1 MSAQHIESSHNQVST
16 KMASVSMQ
24 KRSIGS
30 NIGTHSGLFVGVGS
44 LEFEI
49 GRHEEVDELGVCC
62 GSCSTGI
69 DVGSNIVYF
78 FAIFLYD
85 DGSSSGSGIGCE
97 YDSSVE
103 FASYDG
109 GSCFFMCDAFD
120 DIFFF

>member
-1 MSAQHIESSHNQVST
+1 MSAQDVESPHYQVST
-16 KMASVSMQ
+16 KIPSVSMQ
-24 KRSIGS
+24 HRSS
-30 NIGTHSGLFVGVGS
+30 RSYVGTHSGLSVGVEA

-78 FAIFLYD
+78 FAIFLYNN
-85 DGSSSGSGIGCE
+85 GSSSGSGIGCE
-97 YDSSVE
+97 YDTSIE
-103 FASYDG
+103 FTSYNG